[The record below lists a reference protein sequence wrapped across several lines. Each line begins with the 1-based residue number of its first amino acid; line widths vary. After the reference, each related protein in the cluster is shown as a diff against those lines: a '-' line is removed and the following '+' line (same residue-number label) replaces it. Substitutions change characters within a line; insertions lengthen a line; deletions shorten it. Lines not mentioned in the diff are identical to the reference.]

1 MPYCYASNIKAA
13 KILGIILAI
22 LYGLGIVY
30 AFKKPFTPYTLQ
42 SLQYRPNWEF
52 YRPTAFE
59 FSNIFSII
67 TGFLGV
73 ASTSILAY
81 GAFTRNSKAMQIY
94 IYSTILM
101 IILFIAEAIW
111 AVVDF
116 FDVPTPDHLSKL
128 EEIFKQKMCD
138 DEYGSDVNRY
148 QICLDTQTNNWR
160 LLNDVHKTAG
170 PIAQMALIFVV
181 VIAVV
186 QIIFIIWTIFVAKNA
201 KKEIEAEKQDK
212 NIELNWIY

>member
-1 MPYCYASNIKAA
+1 MPCCYASNIKAA

-30 AFKKPFTPYTLQ
+30 ALKKPFTPYTLQ

-52 YRPTAFE
+52 YRPSAFE
-59 FSNIFSII
+59 FSNIFSIV

-73 ASTSILAY
+73 ASASILAY
-81 GAFTRNSKAMQIY
+81 GAFTCNSKAMQIY
-94 IYSTILM
+94 IYSTILL
-101 IILFIAEAIW
+101 IILFIVEAIW
-111 AVVDF
+111 AVVDY
-116 FDVPTPDHLSKL
+116 FDVPTADHLSKL

-138 DEYGSDVNRY
+138 GSDVNRY
-148 QICLDTQTNNWR
+148 QICLDAQTNNFR
-160 LLNDVHKTAG
+160 LLNDAHKTAG
-170 PIAQMALIFVV
+170 PIAQTALIFVV

-212 NIELNWIY
+212 NIELN